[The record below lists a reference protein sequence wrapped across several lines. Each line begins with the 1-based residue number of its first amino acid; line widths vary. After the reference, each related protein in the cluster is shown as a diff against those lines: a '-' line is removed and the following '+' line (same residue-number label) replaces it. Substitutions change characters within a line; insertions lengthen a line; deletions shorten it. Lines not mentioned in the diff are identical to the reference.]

1 MTVPLSPI
9 FDPTDNPYMPR
20 NQQNVHLAL
29 DPNDL
34 AFPRSIPAFPPA
46 AQAPAV
52 GPMNEWEMAY
62 DDDDDD
68 VPIDSPIILDELQ
81 DHDFP
86 AYFRQMGS
94 PPRLFHSHG
103 MVVVMFF
110 RLTAMKLRCV
120 TTPPRAQ
127 TQLLDALPVS
137 LRDRKLKI
145 SCSE

>member
-20 NQQNVHLAL
+20 NQQNIHLAL

-46 AQAPAV
+46 AQTPAV
-52 GPMNEWEMAY
+52 GPMNEWEMMY
-62 DDDDDD
+62 DDDDDDD
-68 VPIDSPIILDELQ
+68 VPIDSPVILDELQ

-103 MVVVMFF
+103 SYVLPVDSNETKV
-110 RLTAMKLRCV
+110 CYNS
-120 TTPPRAQ
+120 PRVRRHNLNA
-127 TQLLDALPVS
+127 LLVS
-137 LRDRKLKI
+137 LRGRKLNI